1 MITSLRRQSN
11 GCREARRVLLF
22 KISLLGTEVG
32 VRDCLPLLRWLLLTV
47 VTLFGF
53 WSAWYYGYLQF
64 MVANDRSHITVVILF
79 LYAAFSLHCMFLTI
93 KVSIDIN
100 GLHEVEELISNK
112 NTFYGLKG
120 DQVVISEDR
129 ILKECTATIHIR
141 NLVTMSGLQGGTRL
155 DQTILLRRLAD
166 SLRHRQSV
174 GWFVA
179 DAMLKLGLLG
189 TVIGFIL
196 MLSSIQSIDSFD
208 VDTLKGALTAMSSG
222 MGIALFTTLFGLVG
236 GILLKLQYYILDD
249 ATSYLFGLTTELTE
263 VYVVPTLN
271 RGEDAGV

>member
-1 MITSLRRQSN
+1 LFRINVFGSDL
-11 GCREARRVLLF
+11 EA
-22 KISLLGTEVG
+22 
-32 VRDCLPLLRWLLLTV
+32 RDCLPLLRWLLLTV
-47 VTLFGF
+47 VSLFGL

-64 MVANDRSHITVVILF
+64 MVSNDRSHITIVILG
-79 LYAAFSLHCMFLTI
+79 LYAVFSLHCMLLTV
-93 KVSIDIN
+93 KVSLDTN
-100 GLHEVEELISNK
+100 SLHDVQTLISNG
-112 NTFYGLKG
+112 NIEYGLRG
-120 DQVVISEDR
+120 DDVVISQDR
-129 ILKECTATIHIR
+129 VLKKCVTTGHIH
-141 NLVTMSGLQGGTRL
+141 NLVTMASLQGATRL

-166 SLRHRQSV
+166 SLRYRQSV

-208 VDTLKGALTAMSSG
+208 VDTLKGALIAMSSG

-271 RGEDAGV
+271 RRG

>member
-1 MITSLRRQSN
+1 M
-11 GCREARRVLLF
+11 F
-22 KISLLGTEVG
+22 KINVFGSNLE
-32 VRDCLPLLRWLLLTV
+32 VRDYLPLLRWLLLTV
-47 VTLFGF
+47 VSLFGL

-64 MVANDRSHITVVILF
+64 MVSNDRSHITVVILG
-79 LYAAFSLHCMFLTI
+79 LYAAFSLHCMVLTA
-93 KVSIDIN
+93 KVSLDIN
-100 GLHEVEELISNK
+100 SLHDVQTLISNG
-112 NTFYGLKG
+112 NTEYDLRGN
-120 DQVVISEDR
+120 DVVISEGKA
-129 ILKECTATIHIR
+129 LKECTTTGHIR
-141 NLVTMSGLQGGTRL
+141 NLITMARLQGATRL

-166 SLRHRQSV
+166 SLRYRQSI

-208 VDTLKGALTAMSSG
+208 VDTLKAALMAMSSG

-263 VYVVPTLN
+263 VYVVPALN
-271 RGEDAGV
+271 RGSDART

>member
-1 MITSLRRQSN
+1 MLGSN
-11 GCREARRVLLF
+11 LE
-22 KISLLGTEVG
+22 I
-32 VRDCLPLLRWLLLTV
+32 RDYLPLLRWLLLTV
-47 VTLFGF
+47 VSLFGL
-53 WSAWYYGYLQF
+53 WCAWYYGYLQF
-64 MVANDRSHITVVILF
+64 MVSNDRSHITVVILG
-79 LYAAFSLHCMFLTI
+79 LYAAFSLHCMLLTV
-93 KVSIDIN
+93 KVSLDIN
-100 GLHEVEELISNK
+100 SLHDVQMLISNG
-112 NTFYGLKG
+112 NMEYGLRG
-120 DQVVISEDR
+120 DDVVISEGKT
-129 ILKECTATIHIR
+129 LQECTTTGHIR
-141 NLVTMSGLQGGTRL
+141 NLITMSRLQGAIRL

-166 SLRHRQSV
+166 SLRYRQSI

-208 VDTLKGALTAMSSG
+208 VDTLKGALMAMSSG

-263 VYVVPTLN
+263 VHVVPALN
-271 RGEDAGV
+271 RGSDART